1 MGCDFL
7 GGVWHLMRVI
17 ATPTRLHFVLG
28 KGGVGRTTTAGALA
42 LALREA
48 SGGAAVLVVEMDELS
63 TEAGG
68 ADAPGN
74 FPALLRAFGHAE
86 SETPATPEEAFWPR
100 PVAPGIDAARLT
112 AACGHEAFL
121 KSALPG
127 GVMLTGALRSRPI
140 RRFLESA
147 PAFHEMGQMAHL
159 AALVGALD
167 GVSPPRRYAH
177 AVVDLPATGHALALA
192 ELPDAARK
200 IIPVGPVARGLAE
213 VQACMRDPRRSDVWV
228 VTLPETLPVS
238 ETLELLEA
246 LRTHGQPAPRIV
258 VNRWPADPFDGAEP
272 AARAAAAALVAR
284 HPEVRGARAFRAL
297 IEAREA
303 TARLPE
309 TLTVVR
315 SPHRPDLSGQALL
328 TALASALRPTAGGV
342 R

>member
-1 MGCDFL
+1 MP
-7 GGVWHLMRVI
+7 VI
-17 ATPTRLHFVLG
+17 STRLHFVLG

-42 LALREA
+42 MALRDT
-48 SGGAAVLVVEMDELS
+48 SGGGAVLVVEMDELS

-74 FPALLRAFGHAE
+74 FPAMLRAFGHAE
-86 SETPATPEEAFWPR
+86 SEAPATAEDAFWPR

-121 KSALPG
+121 RSALPG
-127 GVMLTGALRSRPI
+127 GALLTGALRSRPI

-159 AALVGALD
+159 AALIGALD
-167 GVSPPRRYAH
+167 GVSPPRRYVH

-192 ELPDAARK
+192 ELPDAART

-213 VQACMRDPRRSDVWV
+213 VQACIRDPRRSDVWV

-238 ETLELLEA
+238 ETLELLGA
-246 LRTHGQPAPRIV
+246 LRTHGQPSPRIV
-258 VNRWPADPFDGAEP
+258 VNRWPADPFAAAEP
-272 AARAAAAALVAR
+272 AAREAAAELVAR

-297 IEAREA
+297 VEARDA
-303 TARLPE
+303 TARLPAG
-309 TLTVVR
+309 LTVVHA
-315 SPHRPDLSGQALL
+315 PQRPELQGLALL
-328 TALASALRPTAGGV
+328 SALSTALRETAGG
-342 R
+342 RP

>member
-1 MGCDFL
+1 MP
-7 GGVWHLMRVI
+7 VI
-17 ATPTRLHFVLG
+17 STRLHFVLG

-42 LALREA
+42 VALRDA
-48 SGGAAVLVVEMDELS
+48 GRGGAVLVVEMDELS

-74 FPALLRAFGHAE
+74 FPALLRAFGHAA
-86 SETPATPEEAFWPR
+86 SEIPSTPEDAFWPR

-112 AACGHEAFL
+112 AACGHEGFL

-127 GVMLTGALRSRPI
+127 GALLTGALRSRPI

-159 AALVGALD
+159 AALVGALE
-167 GVSPPRRYAH
+167 GLSPPRRYTH

-200 IIPVGPVARGLAE
+200 IIPVGPVARGLGE
-213 VQACMRDPRRSDVWV
+213 VQACIRDPRRSDVWV

-238 ETLELLEA
+238 ETLEVLGA
-246 LRTHGQPAPRIV
+246 LRTHGQPSPRIV
-258 VNRWPADPFDGAEP
+258 VNRWPADPFAGAAPE
-272 AARAAAAALVAR
+272 ARDAAADLVSR

-297 IEAREA
+297 VEAREA
-303 TARLPE
+303 AARLPAG
-309 TLTVVR
+309 LTVVR
-315 SPHRPDLSGQALL
+315 APHRPDLQGLALL
-328 TALASALRPTAGGV
+328 SALAESLRITAGGV
-342 R
+342 S